1 METTDWDRYGTGNYE
16 KCADCM
22 VHSGYEA
29 TAVAETVRRPWRAA
43 AQVLR
48 GIRTEGPMAPDVS
61 LARQRPAEY
70 VFSRHVEN
78 ALTRIRARKAAPEAE
93 AAE

>member
-1 METTDWDRYGTGNYE
+1 
-16 KCADCM
+16 M

-43 AQVLR
+43 AQVMR

-61 LARQRPAEY
+61 LARQRPAEF

-78 ALTRIRARKAAPEAE
+78 AVARIRARKAEPE

>member
-1 METTDWDRYGTGNYE
+1 
-16 KCADCM
+16 M

-29 TAVAETVRRPWRAA
+29 SAVAETVRKPWKAV

-61 LARQRPAEY
+61 LEKQRPAEY
-70 VFSRHVEN
+70 VFSRHVEQ
-78 ALTRIRARKAAPEAE
+78 ALTRIRARKAPVEDVAD
-93 AAE
+93 AAD

>member
-1 METTDWDRYGTGNYE
+1 
-16 KCADCM
+16 M

-48 GIRTEGPMAPDVS
+48 GIRTEGAMAPDIP
-61 LARQRPAEY
+61 LENQRPAEY
-70 VFSRHVEN
+70 VFSRHVEK
-78 ALTRIRARKAAPEAE
+78 ALTRIRARKHSPEGQVADAAD
-93 AAE
+93 